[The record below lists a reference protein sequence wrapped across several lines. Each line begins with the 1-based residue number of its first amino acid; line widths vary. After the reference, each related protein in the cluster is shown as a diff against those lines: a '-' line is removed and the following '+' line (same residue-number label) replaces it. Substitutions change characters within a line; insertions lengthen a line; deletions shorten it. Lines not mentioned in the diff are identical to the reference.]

1 MCLSMTVIKCTKQ
14 QLNNIWSSVHEKV
27 KQHLG
32 WVEKN
37 VEEKRCFFKKIV
49 LCANNKIL
57 CTL

>member
-32 WVEKN
+32 WVEK
-37 VEEKRCFFKKIV
+37 KSWRKALLFLKK
-49 LCANNKIL
+49 
-57 CTL
+57 

>member
-32 WVEKN
+32 WVEKK
-37 VEEKRCFFKKIV
+37 VEEKRCFLKKNSV
-49 LCANNKIL
+49 MCKQ
-57 CTL
+57 